1 MAAGSKPNEKD
12 NTRKVKLITLKQTVR
27 PLVLETCI
35 KAYAYLRRVNS
46 LELIK
51 EAEWLP
57 IYDQSLCNK
66 GR

>member
-27 PLVLETCI
+27 PLILETCI
-35 KAYAYLRRVNS
+35 MASAYLRRVNS

-57 IYDQSLCNK
+57 IYVQRLCNE